1 MAGVDSTNLQQF
13 ADNVIDGL
21 LARGAALF
29 PDAQQAVEFTT
40 PQAGQSGSAG
50 GVIAAAGRLGDAGS
64 QWEQRRSALQ
74 RLDEQGAQ
82 IVAAAAAAAV
92 EGRAVVQRLREQA
105 RAQVD
110 AIMPVADTPAGAGL
124 LVSTLD
130 QILGQL
136 QQHVAA
142 SRQANV
148 GAAAQLRD
156 LAISYQGCK
165 SRDH

>member
-82 IVAAAAAAAV
+82 IVAAAAAAV